1 MFNKMMG
8 RTRYVVFRLFLH
20 LSGSDIAPILGELN
34 RIARDAINAEGELEV
49 LGEGL
54 VELSETLLRY
64 DEYWLSAANEGDVFW
79 SEGEAGDYVN
89 ELFSDS
95 AARYGADLELDTD
108 DFDRPLSL
116 PATRNIVI
124 MTTVAYEG
132 EVPELETDL
141 ANIQA
146 LQEALKALINLHY
159 KHKLRAIQVH
169 FSPARLGDELSNDQL
184 LQYYPELIPL

>member
-8 RTRYVVFRLFLH
+8 RTRYVVARLFLH
-20 LSGSDIAPILGELN
+20 LSGSDVAPILGELN
-34 RIARDAINAEGELEV
+34 RIARDAIDAEGDIEA

-64 DEYWLSAANEGDVFW
+64 DEYWTSAANEGDVFW

-89 ELFSDS
+89 DLFSDS
-95 AARYGADLELDTD
+95 AARYGADLELDSD
-108 DFDRPLSL
+108 DLDQSLSL
-116 PATRNIVI
+116 SATRNIII
-124 MTTVAYEG
+124 MITVAYEG

-146 LQEALKALINLHY
+146 LKEGLKAFINLHY